1 MAAPPN
7 PRSTLWIDALVLTLL
22 AAALAL
28 SYGVPRFG
36 LHAPA
41 SKAAHMR

>member
-7 PRSTLWIDALVLTLL
+7 PRSTLWIDALILTLL

-28 SYGVPRFG
+28 SFGVPRFG
-36 LHAPA
+36 AQPTA
-41 SKAAHMR
+41 SKAARMR